1 MKTTSIIRYT
11 MLLLVVLAAGS
22 SCSKI
27 LDKTPETFLVRNE
40 NDSTITAVEAENL
53 VAGIY
58 LYYKREA
65 LEFTIF
71 DRITNGDVLADNNYA
86 GGDNTANITLDNFR
100 FNSLNGNLNRDW
112 QRAYELIGRVNIAV
126 EQVGASVD
134 PSLTAARKA
143 QMLAE
148 LRFFRAFTY
157 FDIVRLF
164 GRVPLI
170 LRRPDESTSETLLK
184 STIVPRSSVDS
195 VYDAILSDLWY
206 AKANARNT
214 AGAPNKYLISK
225 GAANATLAK
234 VYASMPAPRWD
245 SVRYY
250 CDQTIPEYSLV
261 GDYNFLWDNNHKNNS
276 EAIWEINFAGYNAGD
291 GIGNWVPSIFVG
303 GSVGNYE
310 GGGWK
315 KFSTP
320 ANDLVNAFN
329 TDGDNIRLN
338 ASIKFL
344 NITGQ
349 FSDVN
354 WPSANYPFLVKYN
367 DPRDGTNDFY
377 MLRLPDIM
385 LLKAEA
391 LVKAGDIT
399 GAMLIVTAV
408 RARVSLGPKTAA
420 NAAAAETIIANER
433 RLELAFEGHRWFD
446 LVRTGKAVEVMSAQ
460 RGLNGTPLNYNVQ
473 PYRTIMPVPQQQI
486 DLNPALDQNP
496 EY

>member
-1 MKTTSIIRYT
+1 MKTTFFLYT
-11 MLLLVVLAAGS
+11 IGLATVLAAGMG
-22 SCSKI
+22 CSKV
-27 LDKTPETFLVRNE
+27 LDKQPITSTVRN
-40 NDSTITAVEAENL
+40 NDDSVITAAEAESL
-53 VAGIY
+53 VSGIY
-58 LYYKREA
+58 LYYKKEA
-65 LEFTIF
+65 LEFTVF
-71 DRITNGDVLADNNYA
+71 DRITNGDVVSDNNYA

-112 QRAYELIGRVNIAV
+112 EQAYKLIGRANIAID
-126 EQVGASVD
+126 EISLSND
-134 PSLTAARKA
+134 PALTTARKN

-157 FDIVRLF
+157 FDLVRLF
-164 GRVPLI
+164 GKVPLI
-170 LRRPDESTSETLLK
+170 LKRPDESTSETLLQ

-195 VYDAILSDLWY
+195 VYNAILSDLWY

-214 AGAPNKYLISK
+214 ADAPNKYLVSK

-234 VYASMPAPRWD
+234 VYAAMPTPKWD
-245 SVRYY
+245 SVKYY
-250 CDQTIPEYSLV
+250 CNQTIPDYGLV
-261 GDYNFLWDNNHKNNS
+261 GNYNFLWDNAHKNNS
-276 EAIWEINFAGYNAGD
+276 EAIWEINFFGSAGAD
-291 GIGNWVPSIFVG
+291 AVGNWVPSIFVG
-303 GSVGNYE
+303 GSIGNYE

-320 ANDLVNAFN
+320 SNDLVNLFTAEN
-329 TDGDNIRLN
+329 DNIRLN

-349 FSDVN
+349 FTDVN
-354 WPSANYPFLVKYN
+354 WPSNNYPFLVKYN

-377 MLRLPDIM
+377 VIRLPDIL

-391 LVKAGDIT
+391 LVKEGDFG
-399 GAMLIVTAV
+399 GAMTIVTSI
-408 RARVSLGPKTAA
+408 RGRVNLGSKTATT
-420 NAAAAETIIANER
+420 AAAAEAIIANER

-446 LVRTGKAVEVMSAQ
+446 LVRTGKAVEVMNAQ
-460 RGLNGTPLNYNVQ
+460 KGLNNTPLNYNVQ

>member
-1 MKTTSIIRYT
+1 MKTNYILYT
-11 MLLLVVLAAGS
+11 ILLAVVLAAGS
-22 SCSKI
+22 ACSKV
-27 LDKTPETFLVRNE
+27 LDKEPITWLVRENE
-40 NDSTITAVEAENL
+40 DSTITAAAAENL
-53 VAGIY
+53 VTGIY

-65 LEFTIF
+65 LEFSVF
-71 DRITNGDVLADNNYA
+71 DRITNGDVLSDNNYA

-112 QRAYELIGRVNIAV
+112 QRAYELIGRTNIAV
-126 EQVGASVD
+126 AQIIACND
-134 PSLTAARKA
+134 PALTAARKN

-157 FDIVRLF
+157 FDLVRLF
-164 GRVPLI
+164 GKVPLI
-170 LRRPDESTSETLLK
+170 LQRPDESTSETLLK

-195 VYDAILSDLWY
+195 VYDAIRADLWF
-206 AKANARNT
+206 AKANAREV

-234 VYASMPAPRWD
+234 VYATMPTPNWD

-250 CDQTIPEYSLV
+250 CDQTIPAYGLV

-276 EAIWEINFAGYNAGD
+276 EAIWEINFSGYSAGD
-291 GIGNWVPSIFVG
+291 GIGNWIPSISVG
-303 GSVGNYE
+303 GSIGNYE

-320 ANDLVNAFN
+320 SNDLAALFSSES
-329 TDGDNIRLN
+329 DNIRRN

-344 NITGQ
+344 DITGQ

-354 WPSANYPFLVKYN
+354 WPSNNYPFIVKFN

-377 MLRLPDIM
+377 IIRLPDIM

-391 LVKAGDIT
+391 LVKANDIT
-399 GAMLIVTAV
+399 GAMLIVTAI
-408 RARVSLGPKTAA
+408 RGRVSLGAKTAA
-420 NAAAAETIIANER
+420 NVAAAETVIANER

-460 RGLNGTPLNYNVQ
+460 KGLNGTPLNYNVQ
-473 PYRTIMPVPQQQI
+473 SYRTIMPVPQQQI

>member
-1 MKTTSIIRYT
+1 MKTNYILYT
-11 MLLLVVLAAGS
+11 IMLAVVLAAGS
-22 SCSKI
+22 ACSKV
-27 LDKTPETFLVRNE
+27 LDKEPVTWLVRENE
-40 NDSTITAVEAENL
+40 DSTITAAAAENL

-65 LEFTIF
+65 LEFSVF
-71 DRITNGDVLADNNYA
+71 DRITNGDVLSDNNYA

-112 QRAYELIGRVNIAV
+112 QRAYELIGRTNIALAQIV
-126 EQVGASVD
+126 ACND
-134 PSLTAARKA
+134 PALTAARKS

-157 FDIVRLF
+157 FDLVRLF

-170 LRRPDESTSETLLK
+170 LQRPDESTSETLLK

-195 VYDAILSDLWY
+195 VYNAIRADLWF
-206 AKANARNT
+206 AKANAREV
-214 AGAPNKYLISK
+214 AAAPNKYLVSK
-225 GAANATLAK
+225 GAVNATLAK
-234 VYASMPAPRWD
+234 VHAAMPSPNWD

-250 CDQTIPEYSLV
+250 CDQTIPSYSLV
-261 GDYNFLWDNNHKNNS
+261 SDYNFLWDNNHKNSS
-276 EAIWEINFAGYNAGD
+276 EAIWEINFSGYNSGD
-291 GIGNWVPSIFVG
+291 GVGNWIPSIFVG
-303 GSVGNYE
+303 GSIGNYE

-320 ANDLVNAFN
+320 SNDLVALFN
-329 TDGDNIRLN
+329 TESDNIRRN

-344 NITGQ
+344 DITGQ

-354 WPSANYPFLVKYN
+354 WPSNNYPFIVKFN

-377 MLRLPDIM
+377 MIRLPDIM

-391 LVKAGDIT
+391 LVKANDVT
-399 GAMLIVTAV
+399 GAMLIVAAI

-420 NAAAAETIIANER
+420 NAAAAETVIANER

-446 LVRTGKAVEVMSAQ
+446 LVRTGKAVEVMNAQ
-460 RGLNGTPLNYNVQ
+460 KGLNGTPLNYNVQ